1 MQILF
6 KAEDLF
12 QIKNS
17 IFDKDWRVIKV
28 RARDGMKK
36 PLILNQAGKKFYS
49 VEEAQDFIEKQK
61 IKTSL
66 KRRQFEAD
74 DTDEICEN
82 YRPSKAKSRSKG
94 YSKEDL
100 RIDTLEK
107 NHIRSAVSWKQRIEN
122 QKKCNNKR
130 NKIKTNKTRKLKI
143 VKEVFDED
151 ELILGVE
158 EELLKEFDVQEE
170 NASKRWELIN

>member
-6 KAEDLF
+6 KVEDLF
-12 QIKNS
+12 QIKTS
-17 IFDKDWRVIKV
+17 VFDKDWRVIKV

-36 PLILNQAGKKFYS
+36 SLILNRAGKKFYS

-61 IKTSL
+61 DMTTL
-66 KRRQFEAD
+66 KGRQYEED
-74 DTDEICEN
+74 DTDEDDADE
-82 YRPSKAKSRSKG
+82 KS

-100 RIDTLEK
+100 RIDTLK
-107 NHIRSAVSWKQRIEN
+107 RNHIRSAASWQQRIKN
-122 QKKCNNKR
+122 QRKCNNKR
-130 NKIKTNKTRKLKI
+130 SIKKKTKKTRKLKI

-170 NASKRWELIN
+170 NASKRCRFTI